1 MSLREGPEPGK
12 APLSAVMSEFVS
24 VTGRFT
30 AHRTDSG
37 DVVLR
42 ARYGSGEPSAHVKI
56 TCAGSEG
63 RGEFRNEDYY
73 TGEFQ
78 ARCLGKVRTWI
89 SGTGAR
95 SPSSAE
101 HRSLGVELGENP

>member
-1 MSLREGPEPGK
+1 
-12 APLSAVMSEFVS
+12 MSEFVS

-42 ARYGSGEPSAHVKI
+42 ARYGSGE
-56 TCAGSEG
+56 
-63 RGEFRNEDYY
+63 FRNEDYY

-89 SGTGAR
+89 SGRG
-95 SPSSAE
+95 
-101 HRSLGVELGENP
+101 N

>member
-1 MSLREGPEPGK
+1 
-12 APLSAVMSEFVS
+12 MSEFVS